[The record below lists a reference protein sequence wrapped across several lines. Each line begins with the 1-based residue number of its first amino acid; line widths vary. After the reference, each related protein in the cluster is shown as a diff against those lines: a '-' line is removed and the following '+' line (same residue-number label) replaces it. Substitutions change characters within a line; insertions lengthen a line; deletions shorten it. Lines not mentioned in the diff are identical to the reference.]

1 MGELPPTA
9 DDYPDLSG
17 SSADSGSWQP
27 DHGHWRHAR
36 IISHYHSS
44 AACSDTGILNEEKM
58 YFEILENGEVVK
70 ATMENQ
76 KIEMPKTFNTEL
88 TSTIII
94 ISTALLGIGLL
105 IYEKKKNK

>member
-1 MGELPPTA
+1 
-9 DDYPDLSG
+9 
-17 SSADSGSWQP
+17 
-27 DHGHWRHAR
+27 
-36 IISHYHSS
+36 
-44 AACSDTGILNEEKM
+44 M

-105 IYEKKKNK
+105 IYEKKINK